1 MDRQTKDLTTPNN
14 HKVVIKTYI
23 TGREERAI
31 RNVYLENIDVT
42 GQGTIKDI
50 KADLVGKAEN
60 KAIEVLVVSVDGK
73 TENLVDV
80 VLDLR
85 KEDYDF
91 VIENIN
97 EIIGDKKKV

>member
-1 MDRQTKDLTTPNN
+1 MERETKEIITPNN
-14 HKVVIKTYI
+14 HKVVLKTYI
-23 TGREERAI
+23 TGREEREI

-42 GQGTIKDI
+42 GNGAVKDI

-60 KAIEVLVVSVDGK
+60 KAIELIVISVDGNK
-73 TENLVDV
+73 EKVVDL

-85 KEDYDF
+85 KEDCNF
-91 VIENIN
+91 IVEQIN